1 MPQKRAWPHGRL
13 VQTPKEFIVKSLR
26 ASLASDR
33 SRRSG
38 RTSGLMESRVCESV
52 PRKIG
57 QHFVLPQYDL
67 STVLAQ
73 APDYGRRAARTGQ
86 MHSVDEI
93 NACLT

>member
-1 MPQKRAWPHGRL
+1 M
-13 VQTPKEFIVKSLR
+13 QTPKEFIVESLR
-26 ASLASDR
+26 ASSASDR

-38 RTSGLMESRVCESV
+38 RTSGLTESRIYQKA

-67 STVLAQ
+67 STVMAQ

-93 NACLT
+93 NATVT